1 MSKKLLLITG
11 VIFLSSCAT
20 TNIQELG
27 DKFLDLINPSDSPAE
42 VADLSEQVLVLSAE
56 SGGFTEE
63 ELETLSND
71 ELIELAI
78 EKGLGDILVL
88 DADGNLQ
95 NRDEVIKALVESD
108 ESGGFTEE
116 ELEALSNDELIEIA
130 KEKGLEDILLLDADG
145 NLLNRDQVIKAL
157 VESDESG
164 GFTEE
169 ELEALSNDELIEIA
183 KEKGL
188 EDILLLDSDG
198 NLLNRDQVIKALVES
213 ESLMEESATQELK
226 SLSDDALI
234 EIAQAKGMEDEIIL
248 DEDGNL
254 QNRDELIEALVEGA
268 AETKVAVAELEKA
281 GGSFTIYFA
290 YDDTEI
296 DEAATRVIIEHA
308 NFMQNNPSV
317 RLRLE
322 GHADERGTREY
333 NLALGENRAL
343 SVEEVLGLYNLE
355 DRIVVVSYGEERP
368 IAIEHNEEAWEK
380 NRRVEFVYY

>member
-1 MSKKLLLITG
+1 MSKKILLITS

-42 VADLSEQVLVLSAE
+42 VADLSEQVLVLSDD

-71 ELIELAI
+71 ELIELAK
-78 EKGLGDILVL
+78 EKGLEDILVL

-95 NRDEVIKALVESD
+95 NRDEVIKALVENVALK
-108 ESGGFTEE
+108 EGAMQ
-116 ELEALSNDELIEIA
+116 ELESLSND
-130 KEKGLEDILLLDADG
+130 
-145 NLLNRDQVIKAL
+145 AL
-157 VESDESG
+157 V
-164 GFTEE
+164 
-169 ELEALSNDELIEIA
+169 
-183 KEKGL
+183 
-188 EDILLLDSDG
+188 
-198 NLLNRDQVIKALVES
+198 
-213 ESLMEESATQELK
+213 
-226 SLSDDALI
+226 
-234 EIAQAKGMEDEIIL
+234 EIAQAKGMEDKIIL

-254 QNRDELIEALVEGA
+254 QNREELIEALVEGA
-268 AETKVAVAELEKA
+268 AETESAVAELEKI
-281 GGSFTIYFA
+281 GGSFVLYFA

-343 SVEEVLGLYNLE
+343 SVKEVLGLYNLE
-355 DRIVVVSYGEERP
+355 DRVVVVSYGEERP
-368 IAIEHNEEAWEK
+368 VAIEHNEEAWEK

>member
-42 VADLSEQVLVLSAE
+42 VADLSEQVLVLSGE
-56 SGGFTEE
+56 S
-63 ELETLSND
+63 
-71 ELIELAI
+71 
-78 EKGLGDILVL
+78 
-88 DADGNLQ
+88 
-95 NRDEVIKALVESD
+95 R
-108 ESGGFTEE
+108 GFTEE
-116 ELEALSNDELIEIA
+116 ELEALSNDELIELAI
-130 KEKGLEDILLLDADG
+130 EKGLEDILLLDADG

-157 VESDESG
+157 VES
-164 GFTEE
+164 
-169 ELEALSNDELIEIA
+169 
-183 KEKGL
+183 
-188 EDILLLDSDG
+188 
-198 NLLNRDQVIKALVES
+198 
-213 ESLMEESATQELK
+213 ESLIEESATQELK

-355 DRIVVVSYGEERP
+355 DRVVVVSYGEERP

>member
-1 MSKKLLLITG
+1 MSKKILLITS
-11 VIFLSSCAT
+11 VIFLSSCAS

-27 DKFLDLINPSDSPAE
+27 DKFLDLINPSDTPAE

-71 ELIELAI
+71 ELIELAK
-78 EKGLGDILVL
+78 EKGLEYKLVL

-95 NRDEVIKALVESD
+95 NRDEIIQALVESY
-108 ESGGFTEE
+108 ESGGFTKE

-130 KEKGLEDILLLDADG
+130 KEKGLEDKLVLDADG
-145 NLLNRDQVIKAL
+145 NLQNRDQVIKEL
-157 VESDESG
+157 VGSG
-164 GFTEE
+164 SLLDSATK
-169 ELEALSNDELIEIA
+169 ELESLSND
-183 KEKGL
+183 
-188 EDILLLDSDG
+188 
-198 NLLNRDQVIKALVES
+198 ALV
-213 ESLMEESATQELK
+213 
-226 SLSDDALI
+226 
-234 EIAQAKGMEDEIIL
+234 EIAQAKGIEDKIIL

-254 QNRDELIEALVEGA
+254 QNRDELIEALVESA
-268 AETKVAVAELEKA
+268 AETKSAVAELEKV
-281 GGSFTIYFA
+281 GGSFTLYFA

-343 SVEEVLGLYNLE
+343 SVKEVLGLYNLE
-355 DRIVVVSYGEERP
+355 DRVVVVSYGEEQP
-368 IAIEHNEEAWEK
+368 VAMEHNEEAWEK

>member
-78 EKGLGDILVL
+78 EKGLGDILLL
-88 DADGNLQ
+88 DSDDNLQ

-116 ELEALSNDELIEIA
+116 ELEVLSNDELIEIA
-130 KEKGLEDILLLDADG
+130 KEKGLEGILLLDSDD
-145 NLLNRDQVIKAL
+145 NLQNRDQVIK
-157 VESDESG
+157 
-164 GFTEE
+164 T
-169 ELEALSNDELIEIA
+169 
-183 KEKGL
+183 
-188 EDILLLDSDG
+188 
-198 NLLNRDQVIKALVES
+198 LVES
-213 ESLMEESATQELK
+213 ESLMESATQELK

-234 EIAQAKGMEDEIIL
+234 EIAQTKGMEDEIIL
-248 DEDGNL
+248 DDDGNL
-254 QNRDELIEALVEGA
+254 QNRDELIKALVEGA
-268 AETKVAVAELEKA
+268 AETKAAVLELESS
-281 GGSFTIYFA
+281 GIPSTLYFA

-343 SVEEVLGLYNLE
+343 SVKEVLGLYNLE
-355 DRIVVVSYGEERP
+355 DRVVVVSYGEERP

>member
-27 DKFLDLINPSDSPAE
+27 DKFLDLINPSDDAAE
-42 VADLSEQVLVLSAE
+42 VADLSEQVLVLS
-56 SGGFTEE
+56 
-63 ELETLSND
+63 
-71 ELIELAI
+71 
-78 EKGLGDILVL
+78 
-88 DADGNLQ
+88 
-95 NRDEVIKALVESD
+95 D
-108 ESGGFTEE
+108 ESGGFTVE
-116 ELEALSNDELIEIA
+116 ELEALSNDELIE
-130 KEKGLEDILLLDADG
+130 L
-145 NLLNRDQVIKAL
+145 
-157 VESDESG
+157 
-164 GFTEE
+164 
-169 ELEALSNDELIEIA
+169 A

-198 NLLNRDQVIKALVES
+198 NLLNRDQVINALANIEG
-213 ESLMEESATQELK
+213 LTESATQELE

-234 EIAQAKGMEDEIIL
+234 EIAEAKGLGDKIIL

-268 AETKVAVAELEKA
+268 AETIAAVAELEKV

-290 YDDTEI
+290 FDDTEI

-343 SVEEVLGLYNLE
+343 SVKEVLSLYNLE
-355 DRIVVVSYGEERP
+355 DRVVVISYGEERP

>member
-1 MSKKLLLITG
+1 MTKKILLITC
-11 VIFLSSCAT
+11 VIFLSSCAS

-27 DKFLDLINPSDSPAE
+27 DKFLDLINPSDAPAE
-42 VADLSEQVLVLSAE
+42 VTDLSEQVLVLDAE
-56 SGGFTEE
+56 NGGFTEE

-71 ELIELAI
+71 ELI
-78 EKGLGDILVL
+78 
-88 DADGNLQ
+88 
-95 NRDEVIKALVESD
+95 AL
-108 ESGGFTEE
+108 
-116 ELEALSNDELIEIA
+116 A

-157 VESDESG
+157 VEG
-164 GFTEE
+164 QALTEGAMQ
-169 ELEALSNDELIEIA
+169 ELESLSNDALIELA
-183 KEKGL
+183 QAKGL
-188 EDILLLDSDG
+188 ED
-198 NLLNRDQVIKALVES
+198 K
-213 ESLMEESATQELK
+213 
-226 SLSDDALI
+226 
-234 EIAQAKGMEDEIIL
+234 IIL

-254 QNRDELIEALVEGA
+254 VNRDELIEALREGA
-268 AETKVAVAELEKA
+268 AETELAVAELQKA
-281 GGSFTIYFA
+281 GGSFVLYFA

-308 NFMQNNPSV
+308 NLMQNNPSV

-343 SVEEVLGLYNLE
+343 SVKEVLGLYNLE
-355 DRIVVVSYGEERP
+355 DRVVVVSFGEERP

>member
-1 MSKKLLLITG
+1 MSKKILLITS
-11 VIFLSSCAT
+11 VIFLSSCAGG
-20 TNIQELG
+20 NIKELG
-27 DKFLDLINPSDSPAE
+27 DKFLDLINPSDAPAE
-42 VADLSEQVLVLSAE
+42 VADLSEQVLVLSGE

-71 ELIELAI
+71 ELIELAR
-78 EKGLGDILVL
+78 EKGLEDKLVL

-95 NRDEVIKALVESD
+95 NRDEI
-108 ESGGFTEE
+108 
-116 ELEALSNDELIEIA
+116 
-130 KEKGLEDILLLDADG
+130 
-145 NLLNRDQVIKAL
+145 
-157 VESDESG
+157 
-164 GFTEE
+164 
-169 ELEALSNDELIEIA
+169 
-183 KEKGL
+183 
-188 EDILLLDSDG
+188 
-198 NLLNRDQVIKALVES
+198 IKALVES
-213 ESLMEESATQELK
+213 ESLSEALKEVATEELEA
-226 SLSDDALI
+226 LSNDALV
-234 EIAQAKGMEDEIIL
+234 EIAQAKGLEDKIIL

-268 AETKVAVAELEKA
+268 AETESAVAELEKV
-281 GGSFTIYFA
+281 GGSFTLYFA

-343 SVEEVLGLYNLE
+343 SVKEVLGLYNLE
-355 DRIVVVSYGEERP
+355 DRVVVVSYGEERP
-368 IAIEHNEEAWEK
+368 VAIEHNEEAWEK